1 MRWDNRVMMTTAFIT
16 HSACALHDMGAGH
29 PESPQRLG
37 AIKDRL
43 IAAGL
48 DGLLQHYEAP
58 RVKREQLLRVHSESY
73 VDEID
78 AQAPREGL
86 VQLDPDT
93 SMNPH
98 SLEAA
103 RRAAGAVVLGV
114 DLVMTG
120 TLQNAFCAVRPPGH
134 HALSNRSMGFC
145 IFNNVAVA
153 AAHARAEYG
162 VKRVA
167 ILDFDVH
174 HGNGTE
180 EIFAS
185 EPDVMLCSTFQHP
198 FYPYAGADTVS
209 DHIINS
215 PLPATSGGEDFRA
228 AVLADWIPNVSR
240 FQPDLILV
248 SAGFDAHKDDP
259 LAYLRLLEDDYRWV
273 TVEIVK
279 LANEFSKGRIVSTLE
294 GGYNLD
300 ALGRSVTEHIRVLLS
315 AKN

>member
-1 MRWDNRVMMTTAFIT
+1 MTTAFIS
-16 HSACALHDMGAGH
+16 HSACALHNMGEDH

-43 IAAGL
+43 IASGL

-58 RVKREQLLRVHSESY
+58 LVKREALLRVHDKNY
-73 VDEID
+73 VAEIE
-78 AQAPREGL
+78 AKAPRAGL

-93 SMNPH
+93 LMNPH

-103 RRAAGAVVLGV
+103 RRAAGAVVFAV
-114 DLVMTG
+114 DLVVG
-120 TLQNAFCAVRPPGH
+120 GKARNVFCAGRPPGH

-153 AAHARAEYG
+153 AAHARAVHG
-162 VKRVA
+162 IKRVA

-185 EPDVMLCSTFQHP
+185 EPNVMLCSTFQHP
-198 FYPYAGADTVS
+198 YYPYQGADTKS

-215 PLPATSGGEDFRA
+215 PLAANSGGDEFRA
-228 AVLADWIPNVSR
+228 AVMRDWIPNVSR
-240 FQPDLILV
+240 FQPELILI
-248 SAGFDAHKDDP
+248 SAGFDAHREDP
-259 LAYLRLLEDDYRWV
+259 LAYLKLTENDYRWV
-273 TVEIVK
+273 TAEIIK
-279 LANEFSKGRIVSTLE
+279 LANEFAKGRIVSTLE

-300 ALGRSVTEHIRVLLS
+300 ALGRSVTEHIRVLLG
-315 AKN
+315 AAN

>member
-1 MRWDNRVMMTTAFIT
+1 MSTAFIT
-16 HSACALHDMGAGH
+16 HPACKLHDMGAGH
-29 PESPQRLG
+29 PESPQRLA

-43 IAAGL
+43 IASGL
-48 DGLLQHYEAP
+48 DNLLKHHEAP
-58 RVKREQLLRVHSESY
+58 LITREALLRVHRESY
-73 VDEID
+73 LDEIE
-78 AQAPREGL
+78 AKAPNQGM

-93 SMNPH
+93 SMNPY

-120 TLQNAFCAVRPPGH
+120 KVQNAFCAVRPPGH

-153 AAHARAEYG
+153 AAYARAVHG
-162 VKRVA
+162 IKRVA

-180 EIFAS
+180 EIFAN
-185 EPDVMLCSTFQHP
+185 EPNVMLCSTFQHP
-198 FYPYAGADTVS
+198 YYPYQGADTVS
-209 DHIINS
+209 DHIINT
-215 PLPATSGGEDFRA
+215 PIAANAGGEEFRA
-228 AVLADWIPNVSR
+228 AVMRDWIPNVKR
-240 FQPDLILV
+240 FQPELILI

-259 LAYLRLLEDDYRWV
+259 LAYLKLTEGDYRWV
-273 TVEIVK
+273 TAEIMK
-279 LANEFSKGRIVSTLE
+279 LANEFSKGRIVSALE

-300 ALGRSVTEHIRVLLS
+300 ALGRSVTEHIRVLVGS
-315 AKN
+315 VT

>member
-1 MRWDNRVMMTTAFIT
+1 
-16 HSACALHDMGAGH
+16 MGAGH
-29 PESPQRLG
+29 PESPQRLA

-43 IAAGL
+43 IASGI
-48 DGLLQHYEAP
+48 DSLLQHHEAP
-58 RVKREQLLRVHSESY
+58 SVTREALLRIHRESY
-73 VDEID
+73 ID
-78 AQAPREGL
+78 QIEAKAPSQGM

-120 TLQNAFCAVRPPGH
+120 KAQNAFCAVRPPGH

-145 IFNNVAVA
+145 IFNNVSVA
-153 AAHARAEYG
+153 AAHARAVHG
-162 VKRVA
+162 LKRVA

-185 EPDVMLCSTFQHP
+185 EPNVMLCSTFQHP
-198 FYPYAGADTVS
+198 YYPYQGADTIS
-209 DHIINS
+209 DHIINT
-215 PLPATSGGEDFRA
+215 PIAANAGGEEFRA
-228 AVLADWIPNVSR
+228 AVMRDWIPNVKK
-240 FQPDLILV
+240 FAPELILI

-259 LAYLRLLEDDYRWV
+259 LAYLKLTEDDYRWV
-273 TVEIVK
+273 TAEIVK
-279 LANEFSKGRIVSTLE
+279 LADEFSKGRIVSTLE

-300 ALGRSVTEHIRVLLS
+300 ALGRSATEHIRVLMGAS
-315 AKN
+315 GK

>member
-1 MRWDNRVMMTTAFIT
+1 MTTALIS
-16 HSACALHDMGAGH
+16 HSACALHDMGVGH

-43 IAAGL
+43 IASGL
-48 DGLLQHYEAP
+48 DGLLQHHEAP
-58 RVKREQLLRVHSESY
+58 LVSREALLRVHRESY
-73 VDEID
+73 ID
-78 AQAPREGL
+78 DIAAKAPRTGL

-93 SMNPH
+93 LMNPH

-114 DLVMTG
+114 DLVMSG
-120 TLQNAFCAVRPPGH
+120 KARNAFCAVRPPGH

-153 AAHARAEYG
+153 AAHARAAHG
-162 VKRVA
+162 IKRVA

-180 EIFAS
+180 EIFFD

-198 FYPYAGADTVS
+198 YYPYQGADTIS
-209 DHIINS
+209 DHIINT
-215 PLPATSGGEDFRA
+215 PIAANAGGEEFRA
-228 AVLADWIPNVSR
+228 AVMRDWIPNVKR
-240 FQPDLILV
+240 FQPGLILI
-248 SAGFDAHKDDP
+248 SAGFDAHREDP
-259 LAYLRLLEDDYRWV
+259 LAYLKLTEDDYRWV
-273 TVEIVK
+273 TAEIIK

-300 ALGRSVTEHIRVLLS
+300 ALGRSVTEHIRVLLG
-315 AKN
+315 

>member
-1 MRWDNRVMMTTAFIT
+1 MIPTAFIT
-16 HSACALHDMGAGH
+16 HPACPLHDMGAGH

-43 IAAGL
+43 IASGL

-58 RVKREQLLRVHSESY
+58 LIHREQLLRVHSKSY
-73 VDEID
+73 VDEIY
-78 AQAPREGL
+78 AKAPLHGL
-86 VQLDPDT
+86 IQLDPDT

-103 RRAAGAVVLGV
+103 RRAAGAVVFGV

-120 TLQNAFCAVRPPGH
+120 KVQNAFCAVRPPGH

-153 AAHARAEYG
+153 AAHARAVYG
-162 VKRVA
+162 IKRVA

-180 EIFAS
+180 EIFAD
-185 EPDVMLCSTFQHP
+185 EPNVMLCSTFQHP
-198 FYPYAGADTVS
+198 YYPYQGADTES
-209 DHIINS
+209 DHIINT
-215 PLPATSGGEDFRA
+215 PLAANAGGEEFRA
-228 AVLADWIPNVSR
+228 AVMRDWTPNVTR
-240 FQPDLILV
+240 FQPDLILI
-248 SAGFDAHKDDP
+248 SAGFDAHKEDP
-259 LAYLRLLEDDYRWV
+259 LAYLKLTDDDYSWV
-273 TVEIVK
+273 TAEIVK
-279 LANEFSKGRIVSTLE
+279 LANGFSKGRIVSTLE

-300 ALGRSVTEHIRVLLS
+300 ALGRSVTEHIRVLLD
-315 AKN
+315 A

>member
-1 MRWDNRVMMTTAFIT
+1 MTTAFIT
-16 HSACALHDMGAGH
+16 HPACKQHDMGVGH
-29 PESPQRLG
+29 PESPQRLA

-43 IAAGL
+43 IASGN
-48 DGLLQHYEAP
+48 DGLLAHHEAP
-58 RVKREQLLRVHSESY
+58 LVQREALLLVHRESY
-73 VDEID
+73 VADIE
-78 AQAPREGL
+78 AKSPREGM

-114 DLVMTG
+114 DLVMAG
-120 TLQNAFCAVRPPGH
+120 KVQSAFCAVRPPGH

-153 AAHARAEYG
+153 AAYARAAHG

-180 EIFAS
+180 EIFS
-185 EPDVMLCSTFQHP
+185 DEPNVMLCSTFQHP
-198 FYPYAGADTVS
+198 YYPYQGADTVS
-209 DHIINS
+209 DHIINT
-215 PLPATSGGEDFRA
+215 PIAANAGGEEFRA
-228 AVLADWIPNVSR
+228 AVTRDWIPNVKR
-240 FQPDLILV
+240 FRPELILI

-259 LAYLRLLEDDYRWV
+259 LAYLKLTEDDYRWV
-273 TVEIVK
+273 TAEIMT
-279 LANEFSKGRIVSTLE
+279 LANEFSNGRIVSALE

-300 ALGRSVTEHIRVLLS
+300 ALGRSVTEHIRVLLGT
-315 AKN
+315 AT

>member
-1 MRWDNRVMMTTAFIT
+1 MIPTAFIT
-16 HSACALHDMGAGH
+16 HPACPLHDMGAGH

-43 IAAGL
+43 IASGL

-58 RVKREQLLRVHSESY
+58 LIHREQLLRVHSKSY
-73 VDEID
+73 VDEIY
-78 AQAPREGL
+78 AKAPLHGL
-86 VQLDPDT
+86 IQLDPDT

-103 RRAAGAVVLGV
+103 RRAAGAVVFGV

-120 TLQNAFCAVRPPGH
+120 KVQNAFCAVRPPGH

-153 AAHARAEYG
+153 AAHARAVYG
-162 VKRVA
+162 IKRVA

-180 EIFAS
+180 EIFAE
-185 EPDVMLCSTFQHP
+185 EPNVILCSTFQHP
-198 FYPYAGADTVS
+198 YYPYQGADTES
-209 DHIINS
+209 DHIINT
-215 PLPATSGGEDFRA
+215 PLAANAGGEEFRA
-228 AVLADWIPNVSR
+228 AVMGDWIPNVTR
-240 FQPDLILV
+240 FQPDLILI
-248 SAGFDAHKDDP
+248 SAGFDAHKEDP
-259 LAYLRLLEDDYRWV
+259 LAYLKLTDDDYSWV
-273 TVEIVK
+273 TAEIVK
-279 LANEFSKGRIVSTLE
+279 LANGFSKGRIVSTLE

-300 ALGRSVTEHIRVLLS
+300 ALGRSVTEHIRVLLD
-315 AKN
+315 A

>member
-1 MRWDNRVMMTTAFIT
+1 MTTALIS
-16 HSACALHDMGAGH
+16 HSACALHDMGADH

-37 AIKDRL
+37 AINDRL
-43 IAAGL
+43 IASGL
-48 DGLLQHYEAP
+48 DGLLQHHEAP
-58 RVKREQLLRVHSESY
+58 LVAREALLRAHREAYITEVEAKS
-73 VDEID
+73 
-78 AQAPREGL
+78 PRAGL

-93 SMNPH
+93 AMNPH

-120 TLQNAFCAVRPPGH
+120 EAQNAFCAVRPPGH

-145 IFNNVAVA
+145 IFNNIAVGA
-153 AAHARAEYG
+153 THARAAHG
-162 VKRVA
+162 LKRVA

-180 EIFAS
+180 EIFFD

-198 FYPYAGADTVS
+198 YYPYQGADTIS
-209 DHIINS
+209 DHIINT
-215 PLPATSGGEDFRA
+215 PIAANSGSKEFRE
-228 AVLADWIPNVSR
+228 AVMRDWIPNVKK
-240 FQPDLILV
+240 FEPELILI

-259 LAYLRLLEDDYRWV
+259 LAYLKLTEDDYRWV
-273 TVEIVK
+273 TGEIMK
-279 LANEFSKGRIVSTLE
+279 LANEFCKGRIVSSLE

-300 ALGRSVTEHIRVLLS
+300 ALGRSVTEHIRVLLG
-315 AKN
+315 AA

>member
-1 MRWDNRVMMTTAFIT
+1 MTTAFIT
-16 HSACALHDMGAGH
+16 HPACKLHDMGADH

-43 IAAGL
+43 IASGL
-48 DGLLQHYEAP
+48 DSLLQHHEAP
-58 RVKREQLLRVHSESY
+58 LVKRDALLRVHRESY
-73 VDEID
+73 VAEIE
-78 AQAPREGL
+78 AKAPRTGS

-114 DLVMTG
+114 DLVMAG
-120 TLQNAFCAVRPPGH
+120 QVQNAFCAVRPPGH

-153 AAHARAEYG
+153 AAHARAVHG
-162 VKRVA
+162 IKRVA

-180 EIFAS
+180 EIFS
-185 EPDVMLCSTFQHP
+185 DEPDVMLCSTFQHP
-198 FYPYAGADTVS
+198 YYPYQGADTIS

-215 PLPATSGGEDFRA
+215 PIAANSGGKEFRE
-228 AVLADWIPNVSR
+228 AVMRDWIPNVKK
-240 FQPDLILV
+240 FEPELILI

-259 LAYLRLLEDDYRWV
+259 LAYLKLTEDDYRWV
-273 TVEIVK
+273 TGEIMK
-279 LANEFSKGRIVSTLE
+279 LANEFCKGRIVSSLE

-300 ALGRSVTEHIRVLLS
+300 ALGRSVTEHIRVLLG
-315 AKN
+315 AA

>member
-1 MRWDNRVMMTTAFIT
+1 MIPTAFIT
-16 HSACALHDMGAGH
+16 HPACPLHDMGAGH

-43 IAAGL
+43 IASGL

-58 RVKREQLLRVHSESY
+58 LIHREQLLRVHSKSY
-73 VDEID
+73 VDEIY
-78 AQAPREGL
+78 AKAPLHGL
-86 VQLDPDT
+86 IQLDPDT

-103 RRAAGAVVLGV
+103 RRAAGAVVFGV

-120 TLQNAFCAVRPPGH
+120 KVQNAFCAVRPPGH

-153 AAHARAEYG
+153 AAHARAVYG
-162 VKRVA
+162 IKRVA

-180 EIFAS
+180 EIFAE
-185 EPDVMLCSTFQHP
+185 EPNVMLCSTFQHP
-198 FYPYAGADTVS
+198 YYPYQGADTES
-209 DHIINS
+209 DHIINT
-215 PLPATSGGEDFRA
+215 PLAANAGGEEFRA
-228 AVLADWIPNVSR
+228 AVMGDWIPNVTR
-240 FQPDLILV
+240 FQPDLILI
-248 SAGFDAHKDDP
+248 SAGFDAHKEDP
-259 LAYLRLLEDDYRWV
+259 LAYLKLTDDDYSWV
-273 TVEIVK
+273 TAEIVK
-279 LANEFSKGRIVSTLE
+279 LANGFSKGRIVSTLE

-300 ALGRSVTEHIRVLLS
+300 ALGRSVTEHIRVLLD
-315 AKN
+315 A

>member
-1 MRWDNRVMMTTAFIT
+1 MIPTAFIT
-16 HSACALHDMGAGH
+16 HPACPLHDMGAGH

-43 IAAGL
+43 IASGL

-58 RVKREQLLRVHSESY
+58 LIHREQLLRVHSKSY
-73 VDEID
+73 VDEIN
-78 AQAPREGL
+78 AKAPLHGL
-86 VQLDPDT
+86 IQLDPDT

-103 RRAAGAVVLGV
+103 RRAAGAVVFGV

-120 TLQNAFCAVRPPGH
+120 KVQNAFCAVRPPGH

-153 AAHARAEYG
+153 ATHARAVYG
-162 VKRVA
+162 IKRVA

-180 EIFAS
+180 EIFAD
-185 EPDVMLCSTFQHP
+185 EPNVMLCSTFQHP
-198 FYPYAGADTVS
+198 YYPYQGADTES
-209 DHIINS
+209 DHIINT
-215 PLPATSGGEDFRA
+215 PLAANVGGEEFRA
-228 AVLADWIPNVSR
+228 AVMRDWIPNVTR
-240 FQPDLILV
+240 FQPDLILI
-248 SAGFDAHKDDP
+248 SAGFDAHKEDP
-259 LAYLRLLEDDYRWV
+259 LAYLKLTDDDYSWV
-273 TVEIVK
+273 TAEIVK
-279 LANEFSKGRIVSTLE
+279 LANGFSKGRIVSTLE

-300 ALGRSVTEHIRVLLS
+300 ALGRSVTEHIRVLLD
-315 AKN
+315 A

>member
-1 MRWDNRVMMTTAFIT
+1 MTTAFIT
-16 HSACALHDMGAGH
+16 HPACKLHEMGAGH

-43 IAAGL
+43 IASGL
-48 DGLLQHYEAP
+48 DGLLQQHEAP
-58 RVKREQLLRVHSESY
+58 PVKREALLRVHGENY

-78 AQAPREGL
+78 AKAPREGW

-103 RRAAGAVVLGV
+103 RRATGAVIYGV
-114 DLVMTG
+114 DLVMAG
-120 TLQNAFCAVRPPGH
+120 KAQNAFCAVRPPGH

-153 AAHARAEYG
+153 AAHARATHG
-162 VKRVA
+162 IKRVA

-180 EIFAS
+180 EIFVD
-185 EPDVMLCSTFQHP
+185 EPNVMLCSTFQHP
-198 FYPYAGADTVS
+198 FYPYQGADTIS
-209 DHIINS
+209 DHIINT
-215 PLPATSGGEDFRA
+215 PLAANAGGDEFRA
-228 AVLADWIPNVSR
+228 AVMRDWLPNVKR
-240 FQPDLILV
+240 FRPELILI
-248 SAGFDAHKDDP
+248 SAGFDAHKEDP
-259 LAYLRLLEDDYRWV
+259 LAYLKLTENDYRWV
-273 TVEIVK
+273 TAEIVK
-279 LANEFSKGRIVSTLE
+279 LADEFSKGRIVSALE

-300 ALGRSVTEHIRVLLS
+300 ALGRSVTEHIRVLLG
-315 AKN
+315 AGN